1 MPLVKGRS
9 DKAFEHNIKA
19 EIGAGKPQKQ
29 ALAIAYATKRKA
41 QHHAH
46 GGHVEHCAHGG
57 PEHCMEGC
65 YADGGDTKA
74 DSGPVLDPEKV
85 KQFTQGFNS
94 GDVSIS
100 DAVSNAKKAL
110 GFAKGGEMKS
120 KRERAMEAFHRMAE
134 GGDTEEKGV
143 HKPIVE
149 GSGMSN
155 AGAHART
162 VGRIERGESGVL
174 ISKEKAKENAVRNHV
189 QVLSEM
195 SKMPKPKLMAEGGYI
210 GSYQSKDK
218 PEIDGDLMPEAHLEQ
233 ELAEHVAHMDA
244 PDSHVEHAVMN
255 QMGAEDEGAGDMDM
269 IHPMVMKIM
278 MGRAKGYSKGG
289 MVANEDQG
297 ESASVP
303 DEMAKDK
310 PNEFDDLALRD
321 DLEFDS
327 SGANEGDEHG
337 DAAEDHDRA
346 DIIARVL
353 KSRAKRDKMAVAGEG
368 KSYGKG
374 K

>member
-65 YADGGDTKA
+65 YADGGDTEA

-94 GDVSIS
+94 GDVSVS
-100 DAVSNAKKAL
+100 DAISNAKKAL

-120 KRERAMEAFHRMAE
+120 KRERAMEAFHR
-134 GGDTEEKGV
+134 
-143 HKPIVE
+143 
-149 GSGMSN
+149 
-155 AGAHART
+155 
-162 VGRIERGESGVL
+162 
-174 ISKEKAKENAVRNHV
+174 
-189 QVLSEM
+189 
-195 SKMPKPKLMAEGGYI
+195 MAEGGYI